1 MPSEKSIQKTLIKAL
16 NSMVHTKAIKLHTSG
31 FQEAGTP
38 DVLCVSFKMPFMF
51 ECKKPGGHLSDIQQV
66 RIFEWEDAG
75 VNCIVCYSAESALTY
90 LIETLSMD
98 QTNTVLMQHER
109 NLDYMVFKII
119 KNFL

>member
-16 NSMVHTKAIKLHTSG
+16 NSMAHTKAIKLHTSG

-51 ECKKPGGHLSDIQQV
+51 ELKKPRGVVSEIQQV

-75 VNCIVCYSAESALTY
+75 ANCLVCYSAESALAY
-90 LIETLSMD
+90 LLGVFTMKQRNI
-98 QTNTVLMQHER
+98 VLMQQMR
-109 NLDYMVFKII
+109 SLDPLVIKII
-119 KNFL
+119 NDFI